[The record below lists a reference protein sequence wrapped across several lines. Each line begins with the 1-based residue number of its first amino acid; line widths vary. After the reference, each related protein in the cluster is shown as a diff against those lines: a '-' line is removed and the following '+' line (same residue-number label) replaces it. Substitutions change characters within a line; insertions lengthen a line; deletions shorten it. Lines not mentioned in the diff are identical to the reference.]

1 MILSEGASPSSPVA
15 EDGLLKELVSL
26 REAVNELSRA
36 SLSGR
41 DSLAQT
47 HQELDRSI
55 KRLAEHKKV
64 LSECRG
70 DIKDLKK
77 EEVNVSELESLLE
90 QIDPIVQDLNQ
101 RTVPATGR

>member
-41 DSLAQT
+41 NSLAQT

-77 EEVNVSELESLLE
+77 EEVVRLAEVLSTRL
-90 QIDPIVQDLNQ
+90 
-101 RTVPATGR
+101 